1 MKVGH
6 GTESSYHTGD
16 SCVRGRRVSQMVSAG
31 NEDEVEDKL
40 WAEVLPQMMDQSE
53 ATRAIKMTWRLGG
66 GERLPAEKDVM
77 REVIDALSRRFYFCV
92 FKGAIHVHVCVCARA
107 HGGIN
112 AVQGRH
118 NLVAPSQVCM
128 HVCMPVDTDVCMHVC
143 TGARMYPVRDSLDS
157 PSPSVSDPSGCFRTC
172 NREFTHPRMHKCIH
186 VCIHACVQAC
196 IQAY

>member
-1 MKVGH
+1 MKVGR

-92 FKGAIHVHVCVCARA
+92 FKGAIHVHVCVCVLARTA
-107 HGGIN
+107 ALMLCKVGIIWSRPHKY
-112 AVQGRH
+112 A
-118 NLVAPSQVCM
+118 CM
-128 HVCMPVDTDVCMHVC
+128 
-143 TGARMYPVRDSLDS
+143 Y
-157 PSPSVSDPSGCFRTC
+157 
-172 NREFTHPRMHKCIH
+172 
-186 VCIHACVQAC
+186 ACL
-196 IQAY
+196 

>member
-1 MKVGH
+1 MKVGR

-77 REVIDALSRRFYFCV
+77 REVIDALSRRFYFFVCSRV
-92 FKGAIHVHVCVCARA
+92 PFMCTCVCVLARTA
-107 HGGIN
+107 ALMLCKVGIIWSRPHKY
-112 AVQGRH
+112 A
-118 NLVAPSQVCM
+118 CM
-128 HVCMPVDTDVCMHVC
+128 Y
-143 TGARMYPVRDSLDS
+143 ARL
-157 PSPSVSDPSGCFRTC
+157 
-172 NREFTHPRMHKCIH
+172 
-186 VCIHACVQAC
+186 
-196 IQAY
+196 

>member
-1 MKVGH
+1 MKVGR

-112 AVQGRH
+112 AVQVRH
-118 NLVAPSQVCM
+118 NPVAPSQVCM
-128 HVCMPVDTDVCMHVC
+128 HACMHAC
-143 TGARMYPVRDSLDS
+143 TYG
-157 PSPSVSDPSGCFRTC
+157 
-172 NREFTHPRMHKCIH
+172 RMHACLHGCTH
-186 VCIHACVQAC
+186 VSSEGFSGLTLTICVGSKWLLPNMQSGVYASSY
-196 IQAY
+196 A